1 MRAAEE
7 TTSNNVFPF
16 KIIHISKKHRTWF
29 FSASSEDE
37 RKAGPALGSLV
48 LGRWPLSS
56 SQEQLWL
63 GHGELGRCCPSP
75 IPMPRAWCQ
84 RPHKE
89 CAVLGGAPVG

>member
-37 RKAGPALGSLV
+37 RKVPGGPWAA
-48 LGRWPLSS
+48 
-56 SQEQLWL
+56 
-63 GHGELGRCCPSP
+63 CPSVP
-75 IPMPRAWCQ
+75 C
-84 RPHKE
+84 PHTQNLRICSWE
-89 CAVLGGAPVG
+89 EPLMG